1 LAQGAEEDA
10 EEDTLLER
18 RLERGLDRASSGQEA
33 CAPTL
38 NAPAT
43 HAHARGAGHAPAT
56 GKELKV
62 DSKVERVEK
71 SQKVACLKEAR
82 ARAAGDAEEQAMR
95 WAAANAAAD
104 AAHPPN
110 RAAQAARR
118 REAQAAERQRKIGG
132 HAGKPLA
139 LGPGVAG
146 VSIGTNACKEHTHA
160 CKETC

>member
-10 EEDTLLER
+10 EEDTSLEWQLER
-18 RLERGLDRASSGQEA
+18 RLDRASSGQEA
-33 CAPTL
+33 CAPIL

-43 HAHARGAGHAPAT
+43 HAHARGEGRGHAPAT

-82 ARAAGDAEEQAMR
+82 ARAAGDAEEQAML

-104 AAHPPN
+104 AHPPN

-132 HAGKPLA
+132 HAGKPR
-139 LGPGVAG
+139 G
-146 VSIGTNACKEHTHA
+146 C
-160 CKETC
+160 

>member
-1 LAQGAEEDA
+1 
-10 EEDTLLER
+10 LER
-18 RLERGLDRASSGQEA
+18 RLDHASSGQEA
-33 CAPTL
+33 CAPIL

-43 HAHARGAGHAPAT
+43 HAHAHAERGEHAHAHAHAGRGHAPAT

-62 DSKVERVEK
+62 DSKVERVQRVEK
-71 SQKVACLKEAR
+71 IEKVACLKEAR

-118 REAQAAERQRKIGG
+118 REAQAVERQRKIGG